1 MICTHNTHTHTHN
14 LQPPI
19 GPRAEHPFR
28 VSTFEVRPVPN
39 SAAESDDAS
48 AAAATSEVCYGDRFI
63 LVDVSASDDN
73 GRELSINNG
82 VSQRSGYLGPRAC
95 GVPGEAHMVMHRQL
109 SGSGQGD
116 AREGDPVCYG
126 DDGVVLDIVSSLK
139 DLRKRFCTRLS
150 NFKKSN
156 SKTVGGYLV
165 SRKGA
170 AAERNILTFR
180 IDGETVWSGLNLD
193 REFMVSTEGCFR
205 HPPNAFSCR
214 LDQWWGPITAMPRRK
229 GASKSDG
236 SKRTEALVVVN
247 VARAKNLTL
256 VIPKKPKSS
265 SLGSKEG
272 GRGYTIREPVPGLFK
287 VEAEWRYEGVEGG
300 TRHTMGTQSADQY
313 FTKSRAAMAKSF
325 PRAAAQARQ
334 MADEGPSTAVK
345 AAGCVVVCIVAA
357 FFARLARNSGASYHW
372 YYRGG
377 EYDAHSHLMA
387 DCYLAMFTLAM
398 VVILFV
404 VMKSVPKTMTR
415 RLASQGGGGPA
426 AAGAGDGGR
435 GSGTDA
441 GDDPAASDRYSESGT
456 GGNQWSLRLVA
467 ADNSSSSTSGGAAT
481 ATAGNGGEL
490 EVGISRA
497 RGGSLSYGIDS
508 LEEAV
513 PDVLELGTTLTY
525 DGVKD
530 ANYFRRKSQFG
541 AEPPVGGAEGGAEGK
556 VGPGGQPFAGLWA
569 KLSASEFR
577 VRKGPDYKRNRQKA
591 PSKSQVYELVCCDL
605 VRSHLKPGGVAK
617 RVRFPEAV
625 RKTIA
630 QRHTMAKTAGITIP
644 TAVVMTWECPDY
656 VPANPLWGK
665 SKFDGQSINIFYVFT
680 LAEEFI
686 KGEGKDDPQHDLWD
700 RVCRNVEEDP
710 PVRERM
716 KLITTL
722 GNPEALCTGSLDRG
736 IAIKFNS
743 TPCLVR
749 PQHEFDTGTFVG
761 SHHGQELDGVSYME
775 YVIDFHRFPYLA
787 RTTGNR
793 VMGSMN
799 KARVY
804 FGVVVEAR
812 DDAELPERIL
822 FCAHLDRLQI
832 ETAKMWERDDL
843 RSLRSDSDEDR

>member
-1 MICTHNTHTHTHN
+1 M
-14 LQPPI
+14 
-19 GPRAEHPFR
+19 
-28 VSTFEVRPVPN
+28 RPVPS
-39 SAAESDDAS
+39 SATGSGDAPATAS
-48 AAAATSEVCYGDRFI
+48 AGEVCYGDRFI
-63 LVDVSASDDN
+63 LVDVAASDDN

-95 GVPGEAHMVMHRQL
+95 GASGEAHIVMHRQL

-139 DLRKRFCTRLS
+139 DRRKRFCTRLS

-165 SRKGA
+165 CRKGA

-214 LDQWWGPITAMPRRK
+214 LDQWWGPITVMRRRR
-229 GASKSDG
+229 GTGKSDD

-265 SLGSKEG
+265 SLDGEDG

-300 TRHTMGTQSADQY
+300 TRHTMGAQSADQY
-313 FTKSRAAMAKSF
+313 FTKGRAAMAKSF

-334 MADEGPSTAVK
+334 MRDEGPSAALK
-345 AAGCVVVCIVAA
+345 AAGCAVVCVAAA
-357 FFARLARNSGASYHW
+357 FFARLARKSGASYQW

-377 EYDAHSHLMA
+377 DYVAHSHLMA

-404 VMKSVPKTMTR
+404 FMKSFPKKIAQKLTG
-415 RLASQGGGGPA
+415 SSGGGGS
-426 AAGAGDGGR
+426 
-435 GSGTDA
+435 GSSTEA
-441 GDDPAASDRYSESGT
+441 CSDPTSDESSESGT
-456 GGNQWSLRLVA
+456 GGDQWSLRLVEV
-467 ADNSSSSTSGGAAT
+467 DSSSSGAAAT
-481 ATAGNGGEL
+481 AAADRDKL
-490 EVGISRA
+490 EVVSTRL
-497 RGGSLSYGIDS
+497 RGSSLSYGIDS

-513 PDVLELGTTLTY
+513 PDVLELGTTLSY
-525 DGVKD
+525 DGFKD
-530 ANYFRRKSQFG
+530 SNYFRRKSQFG
-541 AEPPVGGAEGGAEGK
+541 AEPPAADAEGGSGSR
-556 VGPGGQPFAGLWA
+556 VGPDGRPFAGLWA
-569 KLSASEFR
+569 RLSASEFR

-591 PSKSQVYELVCCDL
+591 PSKSQIYELVCCDL

-630 QRHTMAKTAGITIP
+630 LRHAQAKAAGITIP

-665 SKFDGQSINIFYVFT
+665 SKWDGLSINIFYVFT
-680 LAEEFI
+680 IAEEFI
-686 KGEGKDDPQHDLWD
+686 KGKGKDD
-700 RVCRNVEEDP
+700 E
-710 PVRERM
+710 
-716 KLITTL
+716 
-722 GNPEALCTGSLDRG
+722 
-736 IAIKFNS
+736 
-743 TPCLVR
+743 
-749 PQHEFDTGTFVG
+749 
-761 SHHGQELDGVSYME
+761 
-775 YVIDFHRFPYLA
+775 
-787 RTTGNR
+787 
-793 VMGSMN
+793 
-799 KARVY
+799 
-804 FGVVVEAR
+804 
-812 DDAELPERIL
+812 
-822 FCAHLDRLQI
+822 
-832 ETAKMWERDDL
+832 
-843 RSLRSDSDEDR
+843 